1 MMCECIHII
10 MRNTEYIYTDFGLV
24 QVFDLCVWIGASVA
38 MLATQMA
45 LTAPYIPLYH
55 IVAGIAHYIQLGW
68 GKAYRHI
75 FMQFAGLLI
84 NGIATKV
91 GVVLYIFAHVQ
102 FVYSNLI
109 RM

>member
-10 MRNTEYIYTDFGLV
+10 IMRNTEYIQIFGWFKCLI
-24 QVFDLCVWIGASVA
+24 LCVWIGASVA

-84 NGIATKV
+84 NGIQRLGLFCTFLHMFS
-91 GVVLYIFAHVQ
+91 LYIA
-102 FVYSNLI
+102 I
-109 RM
+109 